1 MVRSLFAI
9 EFAYTCI
16 RALTHKGSLFIICAR
31 SQCYTVQATIAFLGC
46 HMHFKGRHRLLND
59 SRKQAFITIIA
70 QLAVTVTIF
79 ILLVFVDWTAAYS
92 ALTGGL
98 IAALTT
104 AWFAAK
110 VFGAKQINE
119 PVVVLRSFY
128 WGEINKILLTGA
140 LFVAAFVLIRPVNGA
155 ALLAVYF
162 LVYMTPL
169 VVDYFIQPKRRREN

>member
-1 MVRSLFAI
+1 M
-9 EFAYTCI
+9 
-16 RALTHKGSLFIICAR
+16 
-31 SQCYTVQATIAFLGC
+31 
-46 HMHFKGRHRLLND
+46 LND
-59 SRKQAFITIIA
+59 SRKRAVGYLFA
-70 QLAVTVTIF
+70 QLAVTAVISVF
-79 ILLVFVDWTAAYS
+79 LLLAIDGTAAYS
-92 ALTGGL
+92 GLAGGL
-98 IAALTT
+98 IATLTT
-104 AWFAAK
+104 AWFALK
-110 VFGAKQINE
+110 VLCNKCTDE

>member
-1 MVRSLFAI
+1 M
-9 EFAYTCI
+9 
-16 RALTHKGSLFIICAR
+16 THKGSLFIICAR
-31 SQCYTVQATIAFLGC
+31 SQCYTVQAAIAFLDC
-46 HMHFKGRHRLLND
+46 HRHFKGRHRLLND

-70 QLAVTVTIF
+70 QLAVTVIVF

-98 IAALTT
+98 IAAVTT
-104 AWFAAK
+104 AWFALK
-110 VFGAKQINE
+110 VFGVKQINE

-169 VVDYFIQPKRRREN
+169 VVDYFRQPKRRREN